1 MQKVTLEVEVEKY
14 ISIVTLSVKRNGRI
28 IKRSYQVVR
37 NNDSLNLAYVKCIK
51 EGLRHIIEPVKL
63 IFKLKAGYIT
73 ISLQSVE
80 KWRKNGFLNKSGKE
94 IKYAKEWKE
103 IADMLSIHE
112 YEIEFKKEDK
122 EID

>member
-1 MQKVTLEVEVEKY
+1 MQRVTLEVEVEKY
-14 ISIVTLSVKRNGRI
+14 ISIVTLSVKRESKA

-80 KWRKNGFLNKSGKE
+80 KWRENGFLNKSGKE

>member
-1 MQKVTLEVEVEKY
+1 MQRVTLEVEVEKY
-14 ISIVTLSVKRNGRI
+14 ISIVTLSVKRESKA

-80 KWRKNGFLNKSGKE
+80 KWKKNGFLNKSGKV
-94 IKYAKEWKE
+94 IKYAKEWRE
-103 IADMLSIHE
+103 IAEMLSIHE

>member
-1 MQKVTLEVEVEKY
+1 MQRVTLEVEVEKY
-14 ISIVTLSVKRNGRI
+14 ISIVTLSVKRNGRM
-28 IKRSYQVVR
+28 IKRSYQIIR
-37 NNDSLNLAYVKCIK
+37 NNDSLNLAHIKCIK
-51 EGLRHIIEPVKL
+51 EGLRHIIEPVQL

-73 ISLQSVE
+73 ISLQYVE

-103 IADMLSIHE
+103 IAEMLSVHE

>member
-14 ISIVTLSVKRNGRI
+14 ISIVTLSVKRESRVI
-28 IKRSYQVVR
+28 RRSYQVVR

-51 EGLRHIIEPVKL
+51 EGLKHIIEPVNL

-103 IADMLSIHE
+103 IAEMLSIHE
-112 YEIEFKKEDK
+112 YEVEFKKEDK
-122 EID
+122 GID

>member
-14 ISIVTLSVKRNGRI
+14 ISIVTLSVKRNGRM
-28 IKRSYQVVR
+28 IKRSYQIIR
-37 NNDSLNLAYVKCIK
+37 NNDSLNLAHIKCIK
-51 EGLRHIIEPVKL
+51 EGLRHIIEPVQL

-103 IADMLSIHE
+103 IAEMLSVHE

>member
-14 ISIVTLSVKRNGRI
+14 ISIVTLSVKKNGRI

-51 EGLRHIIEPVKL
+51 EGLRHIIEPVQL
-63 IFKLKAGYIT
+63 IFELKAGYIT
-73 ISLQSVE
+73 ISLQSVK

-103 IADMLSIHE
+103 IAEMLSIHE

>member
-14 ISIVTLSVKRNGRI
+14 ISIVTLSVKRESKM

-51 EGLRHIIEPVKL
+51 EGLRHIIEPVHL

-73 ISLQSVE
+73 VSLQSVE
-80 KWRKNGFLNKSGKE
+80 KWRKNGFLNKAGKE
-94 IKYAKEWKE
+94 IKYANEWKE
-103 IADMLSIHE
+103 IAGLLSIHE

>member
-14 ISIVTLSVKRNGRI
+14 ISIVTLSVKRESKA
-28 IKRSYQVVR
+28 IKRSYQVIR
-37 NNDSLNLAYVKCIK
+37 NNDSLNLAHIKCIK
-51 EGLRHIIEPVKL
+51 EGLKHIIEPVHL
-63 IFKLKAGYIT
+63 IFKLKAGYVT
-73 ISLQSVE
+73 VSLQSVE

-103 IADMLSIHE
+103 ISEMLAIHE
-112 YEIEFKKEDK
+112 YEVEFKKEDE

>member
-51 EGLRHIIEPVKL
+51 EGLRHIIEPVHL
-63 IFKLKAGYIT
+63 IFKLKAGYTT

-80 KWRKNGFLNKSGKE
+80 KWRKNGFLNKTGKE
-94 IKYAKEWKE
+94 IKYAKEWSE
-103 IADMLSIHE
+103 IADMLSTHE
-112 YEIEFKKEDK
+112 YEIKFKKEDK

>member
-1 MQKVTLEVEVEKY
+1 LQKVTLEVEVEKY
-14 ISIVTLSVKRNGRI
+14 ISIVTLSVKRNGRM
-28 IKRSYQVVR
+28 IKRSYQIIR
-37 NNDSLNLAYVKCIK
+37 NNDSLNLAHIKCIK
-51 EGLRHIIEPVKL
+51 EGLRHIIEPVQL

-103 IADMLSIHE
+103 IAEMLSVHE

>member
-14 ISIVTLSVKRNGRI
+14 ISIVMLSVERNGRV

-51 EGLRHIIEPVKL
+51 EGLRHIIEPVHL

-73 ISLQSVE
+73 VSLQSVE

-94 IKYAKEWKE
+94 IKYAKEWKT
-103 IADMLSIHE
+103 IAELLSIHK

>member
-14 ISIVTLSVKRNGRI
+14 ISIVTLSVKRESKM

-37 NNDSLNLAYVKCIK
+37 NNDSLNLAHIKCIK
-51 EGLRHIIEPVKL
+51 EGLKHIIEPVYL

-80 KWRKNGFLNKSGKE
+80 KWRGNGFLNKTGKK

-103 IADMLSIHE
+103 IAEMLSTHQ

>member
-1 MQKVTLEVEVEKY
+1 MQRVTLEVEVEKY
-14 ISIVTLSVKRNGRI
+14 ISIVTLSVKRESKA

-80 KWRKNGFLNKSGKE
+80 KWRENGFLNKSGKE

-103 IADMLSIHE
+103 IAEMLSIHE